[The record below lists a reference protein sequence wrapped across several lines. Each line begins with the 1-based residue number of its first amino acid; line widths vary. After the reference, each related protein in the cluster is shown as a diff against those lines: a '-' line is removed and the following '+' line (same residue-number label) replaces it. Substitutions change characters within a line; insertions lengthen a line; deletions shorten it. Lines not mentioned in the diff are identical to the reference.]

1 MGANTSDADKLQG
14 LGRGRGR
21 GRGSQLLIKQSP
33 NAAGAVVWGDF
44 YFDAAAGGSDA
55 VTATGQGQSVAGT
68 TARTIN
74 ATAATSQAQSTTGTA
89 QSGITGTTGTSQG
102 QSSQATA
109 NGVLDGVIESA
120 QGQTVTAFADT
131 AITVD
136 ATVST
141 SQAQSVEGLSD
152 AQSVGSPSGEVVLQ
166 RKRVYIKRGKQYL
179 IFNTLSEADA
189 YAAAEE
195 AIETAKKSSRGA
207 ARRKAKALKVPSP
220 EVVQAVEPEKLEAM
234 LARFNLKFDLV
245 TPLKN
250 DDFAALHY
258 IQEQLAILQDDED
271 IELLLLTL

>member
-1 MGANTSDADKLQG
+1 MPWLFQPLLPAAQ
-14 LGRGRGR
+14 
-21 GRGSQLLIKQSP
+21 QLSS
-33 NAAGAVVWGDF
+33 AVVDGAGESSQAQTTSAIGS
-44 YFDAAAGGSDA
+44 AAPAA
-55 VTATGQGQSVAGT
+55 VTGAISTSQAQTVALAGNS
-68 TARTIN
+68 AIP
-74 ATAATSQAQSTTGTA
+74 AAVSGIVSTSQAQSVDLAGSNTSPA
-89 QSGITGTTGTSQG
+89 AVSGI
-102 QSSQATA
+102 
-109 NGVLDGVIESA
+109 
-120 QGQTVTAFADT
+120 
-131 AITVD
+131 
-136 ATVST
+136 VST
-141 SQAQSVEGLSD
+141 SQAQSVECLSD
-152 AQSVGSPSGEVVLQ
+152 SQSVGSHSGEVVLQ

-179 IFNTLSEADA
+179 IFNTAAEADA

-258 IQEQLAILQDDED
+258 IQEQLAIMQDDED